1 MNKMQEAAHRLHAM
15 GFKTLPI
22 KAGTKEPSCPH
33 GVKDATGDDAV
44 TDAWYEAHP
53 NDCIGVSG
61 EGFAIF
67 DFDVKD
73 GLDGRDAMVG
83 WKLPDTLAQTTPS
96 GGYHLFYRVGHDVH
110 PSVNPEIAV
119 DVRGWHSYVVCDPT
133 PGYCFEDEDA
143 QVAEADGSVLAF
155 LEYVRPTKASGASQ
169 KSTKKKKKKEETVTE
184 GGRNDYLF
192 RAGRSLRSDESKSD
206 DEIIAYLHGLNRV
219 NCKPPLPD
227 EEVDKLAAS
236 VLSVPPGYSEEVR
249 KTRTPKH
256 VTIAKKLLEDYS
268 ACFLDGVPAVFD
280 GLRYCMGWDAIE
292 KCVLA
297 VDGNAKSRERKE
309 VCDYLKLVM
318 PSEKSAPPN
327 FIAFRNGVLDIDT
340 MELLPFSPDLKI
352 PNVIPHDWVPGAYSA
367 ILDATLA
374 KIACHNPYIE
384 YNLCEFIG
392 LSMYRSAK
400 YGYSAILLG
409 RQGSNASNGKSTYIK
424 LVADVLGPDNYAAL
438 DISTIGQ
445 RFQAAFIAGMLA
457 NLGDDISN
465 EFVHGSDLA
474 VFKKV
479 VTGQEI
485 YTDVKGRAGFKFR
498 PYCTTMFSANTFP
511 RLGADDEGVMRRLFP
526 IRFNAVFSP
535 SDPDYD
541 PDIGEKLAAEECM
554 EAAIVRGIAGLRRV
568 IENRQPTPNAMSR
581 QMIDDIRVDNSSLL
595 QWMDDAN
602 VSRDS
607 MIGWSASAAYGAY
620 SEWCENSGIRNKFGK
635 PAFGREIVE
644 KLNLRTGVVKR
655 DGKAVRV
662 YQEPTEQE

>member
-1 MNKMQEAAHRLHAM
+1 MKAAARRLHAL

-22 KAGTKEPSCPH
+22 RRGTKEPSCPH
-33 GVKDATGDDAV
+33 GVKDATDSDEA
-44 TDAWYEAHP
+44 TDAWYDAHP
-53 NDCIGVSG
+53 TDCIAVSG
-61 EGFAIF
+61 EGFVIF
-67 DFDVKD
+67 DFDVHE
-73 GLDGRDAMVG
+73 GVDGRDQLTG

-96 GGYHLFYRVGHDVH
+96 GGYHMFYRTKEDVR
-110 PSVNPEIAV
+110 PSVNTEIAV

-133 PGYCFEDEDA
+133 PGYCFEDDEA
-143 QVAEADGSVLAF
+143 PIAEADGSVLAF
-155 LEYVRPTKASGASQ
+155 LEHVRPKKAEAPQ
-169 KSTKKKKKKEETVTE
+169 KSTKRKRQKQEAVTE

-192 RAGRSLRSDESKSD
+192 RMGRSLRSDETRG
-206 DEIIAYLHGLNRV
+206 DEEIVAYLHGLNRV

-227 EEVDKLAAS
+227 DEVDKLAES
-236 VLSVPPGYSEEVR
+236 VLSVPPGHSDEV
-249 KTRTPKH
+249 KNAKVPKH
-256 VTIAKKLLEDYS
+256 VKIARELLEKHS
-268 ACFLDGVPAVFD
+268 ACYLDGVPAVFD
-280 GLRYCMGWDAIE
+280 GLRYQMGWDAVE
-292 KCVLA
+292 KAALE
-297 VDGNAKSRERKE
+297 VDPNAKARERKE

-318 PSEKSAPPN
+318 ESASSAPAKY
-327 FIAFRNGVLDIDT
+327 IAFRNGVLDIET
-340 MELLPFSPDLKI
+340 MELLPFSPELKI

-367 ILDATLA
+367 VLDQTLA
-374 KIACHNPYIE
+374 KIACNNPYIE
-384 YNLCEFIG
+384 RNLCEFLG
-392 LSMYRSAK
+392 LCMYRSAK

-424 LVADVLGPDNYAAL
+424 LVADVLGADNYSAL

-465 EFVHGSDLA
+465 EFVHGADLA

-554 EAAIVRGIAGLRRV
+554 EAAIVRGVAGLRRV
-568 IENRQPTPNAMSR
+568 VENRRPTPNAESAAMVD
-581 QMIDDIRVDNSSLL
+581 QIREDNSSLL
-595 QWMDDAN
+595 QWM
-602 VSRDS
+602 RDEDVKRED
-607 MIGWSASAAYGAY
+607 MVGWQTSAAYESY
-620 SEWCENSGIRNKFGK
+620 SRWCESSGIRNRFGK
-635 PAFGREIVE
+635 PAFGREVVE
-644 KLNLRTGVVKR
+644 KLDLRTGVVKR
-655 DGKAVRV
+655 DGKNVRV
-662 YQEPTEQE
+662 YQEPER